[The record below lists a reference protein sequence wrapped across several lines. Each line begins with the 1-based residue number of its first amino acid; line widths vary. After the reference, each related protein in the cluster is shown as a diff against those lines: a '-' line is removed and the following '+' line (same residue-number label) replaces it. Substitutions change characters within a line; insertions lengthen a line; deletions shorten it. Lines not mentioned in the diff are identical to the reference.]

1 VKVELYTDGVNGSGP
16 VRHEMTRGQESV
28 GVENGY
34 VYSAQVPAAR
44 GATDQTP
51 RVIPHRSGVAISTE
65 GDQMVITLHP
75 I

>member
-16 VRHEMTRGQESV
+16 VRQEMTRGQESV

-44 GATDQTP
+44 GATD
-51 RVIPHRSGVAISTE
+51 
-65 GDQMVITLHP
+65 
-75 I
+75 